1 LRFKDHNT
9 HHATFRQG
17 SSDYGA
23 CALQP
28 VEVDCQLLKE
38 KAIAVPARKTKE
50 ADEPPLSE

>member
-1 LRFKDHNT
+1 LPFKDHNT